1 MIPENN
7 HELNEPEEGF
17 DFQKIFYLLMRHW
30 QWFLLFGAIGISA
43 AYFYTKIT
51 KPLYTVTASILVPEK
66 SSGLGIDM
74 NKMFQGIADAPKN
87 NIYNQIEIITSYYP
101 INQTLQNLRW
111 ETSWYKKDL
120 FIWNGIYKQEPFE
133 VKPANNFLNLTGI
146 PIYVTPT
153 SADSYTITVK
163 GKTKINNIP
172 TEIKI
177 EGKGIYGQPFVNTY
191 FNFTLS
197 KKANIDKVPE
207 GSYMFMFND
216 LNELTFSYQRKT
228 KATLKTK
235 FSDII
240 QCTIQGNE
248 PAKDGEFL
256 NELLKVY
263 IGNKMD
269 LQNEAQKRSLD
280 FINNQLTGISDSMN
294 SASTRYANFRSQNNV
309 IDITAEGT
317 LVMNNLKDI
326 ESERAKSQMQL
337 DYFNNILAYLNT
349 PGNQKTLVSPSVVGI
364 EDAALNTLVVKLG
377 ELYNRRQVI
386 SFSTK
391 ENNPALALIDRELAQ
406 TRSQLTENLRNL
418 IDNASRSIVS
428 LKERQA
434 GISTELNKLPQKEQQ
449 MIDIQR
455 QFNVTNDLYTFLLK
469 KRAETNI
476 TLASS
481 VPDVQIIDLARPD
494 AAVLIGL
501 PRNLILLIGLIL
513 GIGIPLAVLLLM
525 NLFDIHIRTQEDIET
540 KTRIPIIGN
549 IIHDDT
555 DATLVVYENPK
566 SIISESFRALR
577 TNIQYMVDKPHGKVI
592 SIQSTHP
599 GEGKSFISVNLSS
612 ILAINDKKVIL
623 VGVDLRK
630 PKIHKT
636 FDVKN
641 DRGLSTFLVGYDT
654 LEQVIL
660 PTPIQNLSIIPAGP
674 IPPNPAELLS
684 KPEMKAMID
693 KLRLSYDYI
702 ILDNAPITFVTDG
715 LIMSQLSDLNMF
727 ILRYGVSRKQQI
739 DIINHHGDKKLIS
752 HLAIAVNDIKPNAFG
767 YAYSKYSRYD
777 AYYKYSYQKNY
788 HYTSEEPGKTRR
800 RKKTEPDNV

>member
-7 HELNEPEEGF
+7 HELNEAEEGF

-30 QWFLLFGAIGISA
+30 QWFLLFGALGISA
-43 AYFYTKIT
+43 AYLYTKMT
-51 KPLYTVTASILVPEK
+51 KQLYTVTASILVPEK

-74 NKMFQGIADAPKN
+74 NKMFQGMADAPKN

-101 INQTLQNLRW
+101 INQTLMNLRW
-111 ETSWYKKDL
+111 ETSWFRKEL

-133 VKPANNFLNLTGI
+133 VKPANNFLNLTSI

-153 SADSYTITVK
+153 SADSYTISVN
-163 GKTKINNIP
+163 GKTKINNILS
-172 TEIKI
+172 EIKI
-177 EGKGIYGQPFVNTY
+177 EGKGVYGQPFVNTY

-197 KKANIDKVPE
+197 KKPNIDKVPD
-207 GSYMFMFND
+207 GHYMFEFND
-216 LNELTFSYQRKT
+216 LNEMTFSYQKKT

-240 QCTIQGNE
+240 QCTIQGNQ

-269 LQNEAQKRSLD
+269 LQNEAQKRSLE
-280 FINNQLTGISDSMN
+280 FINSQLTGISDSMN
-294 SASTRYANFRSQNNV
+294 SASTRYADFRSKNNV

-349 PGNQKTLVSPSVVGI
+349 PGNQKQLVSPSVVGI
-364 EDAALNTLVVKLG
+364 EDVALNTLVVKLG

-501 PRNLILLIGLIL
+501 PRSLILLIGLIL
-513 GIGIPLAVLLLM
+513 GIGIPLVVMLLM
-525 NLFDIHIRTQEDIET
+525 NLFDVHIRTQEDIET

-549 IIHDDT
+549 IIHDDSDT
-555 DATLVVYENPK
+555 TLVVYDNPK

-577 TNIQYMVDKPHGKVI
+577 TNIQYMVEKPHGKVI

-599 GEGKSFISVNLSS
+599 GEGKSFISVNTAS
-612 ILAINDKKVIL
+612 ILAMNDKKVIL

-641 DRGLSTFLVGYDT
+641 DHGLSTFLVGYDT

-660 PTPIQNLSIIPAGP
+660 PTQIQNLSIIPAGP
-674 IPPNPAELLS
+674 IPPNPAELLG

-727 ILRYGVSRKQQI
+727 ILRYGISRKQQI
-739 DIINHHGDKKLIS
+739 DIINHHGDKKLIN
-752 HLAIAVNDIKPNAFG
+752 HLAIVVNDIKPNAFG

-788 HYTSEEPGKTRR
+788 HYTSDEPSKTRR
-800 RKKTEPDNV
+800 KKKPEPDNV

>member
-7 HELNEPEEGF
+7 HELNETEEGF
-17 DFQKIFYLLMRHW
+17 DFQKIIYLLMRHW

-43 AYFYTKIT
+43 AYLYTKIT

-66 SSGLGIDM
+66 STGLGIDM
-74 NKMFQGIADAPKN
+74 NKMFQGMADEPKN
-87 NIYNQIEIITSYYP
+87 NIYNQIEILTSYYP
-101 INQTLQNLRW
+101 INQTLMNLRW
-111 ETSWYKKDL
+111 ETSWYKKEL
-120 FIWNGIYKQEPFE
+120 FVWNGIYKQEPFE
-133 VKPANNFLNLTGI
+133 VKPANNFLNLTSI
-146 PIYVTPT
+146 PIYITPT
-153 SADSYTITVK
+153 SADSYTISVN
-163 GKTKINNIP
+163 GKAKINNVLS
-172 TEIKI
+172 EIKI

-197 KKANIDKVPE
+197 KKANLDKVPE
-207 GSYMFMFND
+207 GSYMFEFND
-216 LNELTFSYQRKT
+216 LNEMTFSYQKKT

-235 FSDII
+235 LSDII

-256 NELLKVY
+256 NELIKVY

-269 LQNEAQKRSLD
+269 LQNEAQKRSLE
-280 FINNQLTGISDSMN
+280 FINSQLTGISDSMN

-349 PGNQKTLVSPSVVGI
+349 PGNQKQLISPSVVGI
-364 EDAALNTLVVKLG
+364 EDAALNTLVIKLG

-501 PRNLILLIGLIL
+501 SRSLILLIGLIL
-513 GIGIPLAVLLLM
+513 GIGIPWGMLLLM
-525 NLFDIHIRTQEDIET
+525 NLFDVHIRTQEDIET

-549 IIHDDT
+549 IIHDDS
-555 DATLVVYENPK
+555 DSTLVVYENPK

-577 TNIQYMVDKPHGKVI
+577 TNIQYMVDQPHGKVI

-599 GEGKSFISVNLSS
+599 GEGKSFISVNTAS
-612 ILAINDKKVIL
+612 IMAMNDKKVIL

-636 FDVKN
+636 FDVNN
-641 DRGLSTFLVGYDT
+641 DHGLSTFLVGYDT

-660 PTPIQNLSIIPAGP
+660 PTQIQNLFIIPAGP

-702 ILDNAPITFVTDG
+702 LLDNAPITFVTDG

-727 ILRYGVSRKQQI
+727 ILRYGISRKQQI
-739 DIINHHGDKKLIS
+739 DIINHHGDKKLIN
-752 HLAIAVNDIKPNAFG
+752 HLAIVVNDIKPNAFG

-788 HYTSEEPGKTRR
+788 HYTSDEPGKTRR
-800 RKKTEPDNV
+800 RKKPEPDNV